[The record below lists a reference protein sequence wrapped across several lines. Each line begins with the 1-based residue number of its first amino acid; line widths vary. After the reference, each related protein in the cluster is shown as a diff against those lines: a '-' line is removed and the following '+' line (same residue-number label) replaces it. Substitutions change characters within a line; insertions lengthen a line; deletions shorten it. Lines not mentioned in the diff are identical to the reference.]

1 MGFQPRQST
10 LPLEY
15 SGNGNRAGRERVG
28 KTEFTY
34 LKFPGKYF
42 EQWYPLL
49 AFLQGFITFFFF
61 LTTKK
66 SILNNRND
74 ATRLAELNKAHL
86 PLENQRVPVIT

>member
-42 EQWYPLL
+42 EQ
-49 AFLQGFITFFFF
+49 
-61 LTTKK
+61 
-66 SILNNRND
+66 
-74 ATRLAELNKAHL
+74 
-86 PLENQRVPVIT
+86 